1 MGGAGEYGGSNNRN
15 VLGVTMHDETRT
27 LVARDTMGFALV
39 TEIDEDVD
47 GPLSLIDRMV
57 RQAQAGD
64 PDAFEGVY
72 RAHVGRI
79 HSLCLRMSRDQQEA
93 EGLTQDVFV
102 RAWQKL
108 GSFRGDSQFSTW
120 LHRLAVNVILQ
131 DRRTRGRRQSREHVV
146 EDLEHYA
153 IAATPA
159 TPGIKVDL
167 ERAIARLPAGAKEVL
182 VLRDVQGFRYR
193 EIAELTGV
201 TLGTVKAQIHR
212 ARALVQEALER

>member
-1 MGGAGEYGGSNNRN
+1 MQLEEQADIALIAACQQG
-15 VLGVTMHDETRT
+15 D
-27 LVARDTMGFALV
+27 ARAFQKVFDLYK
-39 TEIDEDVD
+39 
-47 GPLSLIDRMV
+47 DR
-57 RQAQAGD
+57 
-64 PDAFEGVY
+64 VY
-72 RAHVGRI
+72 
-79 HSLCLRMSRDQQEA
+79 SLCRHMSGNA
-93 EGLTQDVFV
+93 EDAEDLTQDVFV

-131 DRRTRGRRQSREHVV
+131 DRRTRGRRQAKEHVV
-146 EDLEHYA
+146 EDLERYA

-159 TPGIKVDL
+159 TPGTKVDL
-167 ERAIARLPAGAKEVL
+167 ERAIAGLPAGAREVL
-182 VLRDVQGFRYR
+182 VLRDVQGFKYR